1 MYDRDVCVNDQAA
14 WEQALSNAGSW
25 YCGVPAAIRLEL
37 DGLLEEIM
45 HLKQMLVELVT
56 SSGSSAIC
64 RACGGE
70 CCNLGK
76 YHLSVLDI
84 LAYRKTGL
92 EPLVPDFS
100 STPACP
106 YSNASGCL
114 MTAPYRPLTCVIF
127 NCQSIEERLTA
138 PQRQTL
144 DEYESALRATVARA
158 GRLHDMR
165 IDRPLLLSYR

>member
-1 MYDRDVCVNDQAA
+1 VNDQAV
-14 WEQALSNAGSW
+14 WEQALATTASW
-25 YCGVPAAIRLEL
+25 YCGLPAPIRLEL

-45 HLKQMLVELVT
+45 HLKQLLVDLVT
-56 SSGSSAIC
+56 VAGSSAIC

-100 STPACP
+100 NAPACP

-127 NCQSIEERLTA
+127 NCLSIEERLTTA
-138 PQRQTL
+138 QRRSL
-144 DEYESALRATVARA
+144 DEYESALRATVVRA
-158 GRLHDMR
+158 GRIHDIR
-165 IDRPLLLSYR
+165 IDRPLLLSCA